1 MASHLYLSKVLDVSI
16 RCSGSCSL
24 FSQRSLKE
32 KTIGKFGFQCEVVA
46 GVLTA
51 TCGIQRYRSFSPK
64 QISHSSCPYN
74 SVVFQMLA
82 HEHAM
87 VSSKGLRML
96 LAKGNINN
104 MHGAALVRL
113 S

>member
-1 MASHLYLSKVLDVSI
+1 MFLISFLGSVVFLQPLFLAKSFSFCIFTPLTMLDFKALSLALAAHCVCLS
-16 RCSGSCSL
+16 
-24 FSQRSLKE
+24 
-32 KTIGKFGFQCEVVA
+32 FG
-46 GVLTA
+46 
-51 TCGIQRYRSFSPK
+51 SFSPK